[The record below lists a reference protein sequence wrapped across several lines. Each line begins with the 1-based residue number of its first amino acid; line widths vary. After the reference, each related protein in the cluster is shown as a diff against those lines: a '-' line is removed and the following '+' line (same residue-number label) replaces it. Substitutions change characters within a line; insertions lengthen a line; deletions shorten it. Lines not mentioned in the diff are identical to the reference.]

1 MFKIILV
8 FLITTLSY
16 FQSRIKTG
24 VVSDDEIKPLE
35 SANVIA
41 KPLQEKANLK
51 FAIADN
57 KRCNVWSR
65 LLCSSRN

>member
-1 MFKIILV
+1 MYGTLFLLLFTTLPFSQTKILV
-8 FLITTLSY
+8 
-16 FQSRIKTG
+16 G
-24 VVSDDEIKPLE
+24 VVSDELNKPLE

-57 KRCNVWSR
+57 KGSYG
-65 LLCSSRN
+65 LIF